1 MKTKEIAIIG
11 AGISGLIAAH
21 NLENAGYNYTVFE
34 DKDRVGGRLKT
45 DYREGLQFDH
55 GFQILMTAYP
65 AVQKYLDLEL
75 LHLEKFISGAK
86 IFQNKNVETIG
97 DPRQD
102 LSLAFPTL
110 KANIGSFADKRKIL
124 QLSRAL
130 NKKTLDDIF
139 HAKEKT
145 THQYLTDYGFS
156 AQIIDGFFK
165 PFFAGIFLEEALET
179 SSRHFEFVYKMLSS
193 GDVALP
199 KKGIQAIPN
208 QLFAQ
213 LNRENFDFNKSVSSI
228 KGQTIDFENGDQK
241 SFDYIIIATDA
252 SRFLTNLKNQA
263 VQWHQVENF
272 YFKVDQKVYKKN
284 FIGLMPITCVVNNFN
299 YCNTSTDLNVLSV
312 SVVREYDDTKEELI
326 EQIKQE
332 LSEHAGITVTDCLK
346 HYKIQ
351 KALPQM
357 ASVNYMMPASET
369 QLTDHI
375 FLAGDHLSNASLNAA
390 MLNGESAAQA
400 IIQRIKN
407 GIINV

>member
-1 MKTKEIAIIG
+1 TKEIAIIG
-11 AGISGLIAAH
+11 AGMSGLVAAH
-21 NLENAGYNYTVFE
+21 NLESAGYNYTVYE

-65 AVQKYLDLEL
+65 AVQKYLNLEL

-86 IFQNKNVETIG
+86 IFKNKNVETIG

-102 LSLAFPTL
+102 LSLAFSTL

-124 QLSRAL
+124 KLSRTL
-130 NKKTLDDIF
+130 KNKTLDAIF
-139 HAKEKT
+139 HAEEKT
-145 THQYLTDYGFS
+145 TLQYLIDYDFS
-156 AQIIDGFFK
+156 EQIIADFFK
-165 PFFAGIFLEEALET
+165 PFFAGIFLEENLET
-179 SSRHFEFVYKMLSS
+179 SSRHFEFIYKMLSS

-208 QLFAQ
+208 QIYAQ
-213 LNRENFDFNKSVSSI
+213 LNHENFDFNRSVSSI

-252 SRFLTNLKNQA
+252 SRFLSNLKNQA
-263 VQWHQVENF
+263 VLWHQVENF

-284 FIGLMPITCVVNNFN
+284 FIGLMPIDCIVNNFN
-299 YCNTSTDLNVLSV
+299 YCNTSTDLDVLSV
-312 SVVREYDDTKEELI
+312 SVVRQHDYTKEELI
-326 EQIKQE
+326 EKIKHE
-332 LSEHAGITVTDCLK
+332 LLEHAGMTVTDCLK
-346 HYKIQ
+346 YYKIQ

-357 ASVNYMMPASET
+357 VSVNYMMPASET
-369 QLTDHI
+369 QLTDHV
-375 FLAGDHLSNASLNAA
+375 FLAGDHLSNASLNSA

-400 IIQRIKN
+400 IIQKIKN
-407 GIINV
+407 GIINI